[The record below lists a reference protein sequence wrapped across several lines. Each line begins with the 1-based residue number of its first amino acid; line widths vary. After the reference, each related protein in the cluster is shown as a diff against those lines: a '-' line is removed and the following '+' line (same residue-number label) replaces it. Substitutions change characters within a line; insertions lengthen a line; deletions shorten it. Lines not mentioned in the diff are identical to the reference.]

1 MKPLLAVLL
10 SLVVSLAM
18 WMVYREGIK
27 AGRDEVTVE
36 WQADRIAQAR
46 ANAAALLRAREREQT
61 LRETIDH
68 LRDEYGQK
76 IQRISLERGALVREL
91 RRRPGRPADY
101 VPPAA
106 AVAGAEPA
114 ASCSGDQLYRSD
126 GEFLAGLAADADVVR
141 ASLMEC
147 RAAYDA
153 ARESAH
159 NRQTDTRV
167 IP

>member
-1 MKPLLAVLL
+1 MDDWSMKPLLAVLL
-10 SLVVSLAM
+10 SLIVSLAM

-46 ANAAALLRAREREQT
+46 VSANLQQRAREREMV
-61 LRETIDH
+61 LRETIDM
-68 LRDEYGQK
+68 LKGEYGEK
-76 IQRISLERGALVREL
+76 VQRITVERDALVREL
-91 RRRPGRPADY
+91 RRRPERPADY

-106 AVAGAEPA
+106 AAVGAESAPR
-114 ASCSGDQLYRSD
+114 CSADQLFRQD
-126 GEFLAGLAADADVVR
+126 AEAAVGIAADADTVR

-153 ARESAH
+153 ARDQAS
-159 NRQTDTRV
+159 R
-167 IP
+167 

>member
-1 MKPLLAVLL
+1 MDIGLKPITAAILALI
-10 SLVVSLAM
+10 VSLAM
-18 WMVYREGIK
+18 WMVYREGVK

-46 ANAAALLRAREREQT
+46 ANAAAQLRAREREQT

-68 LRDEYGQK
+68 LRGEYGQK
-76 IQRISLERGALVREL
+76 IQRITVERDALVREL
-91 RRRPGRPADY
+91 RRRPERPADY
-101 VPPAA
+101 VPPTA
-106 AVAGAEPA
+106 AVAGAESA

-147 RAAYDA
+147 RQAYDA
-153 ARESAH
+153 AKGV
-159 NRQTDTRV
+159 N
-167 IP
+167 